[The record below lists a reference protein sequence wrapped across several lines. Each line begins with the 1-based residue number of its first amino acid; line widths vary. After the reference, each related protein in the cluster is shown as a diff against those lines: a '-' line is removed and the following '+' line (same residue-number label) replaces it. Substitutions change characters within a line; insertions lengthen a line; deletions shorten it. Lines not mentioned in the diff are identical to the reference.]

1 MLFAFEASGIFDEDD
16 DLGLIERTNRHE
28 IRAQQWS
35 RLSAALCVFRVP

>member
-16 DLGLIERTNRHE
+16 DLGLLERTNRHE

-35 RLSAALCVFRVP
+35 RL